1 MENLQYINLQKL
13 LRTERQK
20 RFMTYEDVAN
30 GLGCSSSYV
39 FRLEK
44 GKRKKPSYEFV
55 SKMINFFE
63 VDDLSVY
70 IDSPELGKSIKER
83 QEKEQRLLE
92 FMETMDCN
100 SMAQINELLQMI
112 EEYRQ

>member
-30 GLGCSSSYV
+30 GLGCSASYV

-55 SKMINFFE
+55 SKMVNFFG
-63 VDDLSVY
+63 VDDVSVY
-70 IDSPELGKSIKER
+70 IDSPELRKSIKKE
-83 QEKEQRLLE
+83 QEKEQKLLK

-100 SMAQINELLQMI
+100 SVAQVNELLQMVD
-112 EEYRQ
+112 EYRQ